1 MPMRIEP
8 SPCRATCGLAL
19 RAACPQ
25 IGARRASSGR
35 LLAEA
40 HPWRRSET
48 VFRTRGFTLLET
60 MIALAVIS
68 LALGAAIRASSFGAG
83 RAYDL
88 QQRTLAGWVASNV
101 TNELLATRTFP
112 EMGAHDGKA
121 SQGKHDFVW
130 REEVGATPN
139 LSFRRVE
146 IKVFG
151 ADQPDEVLAHQVSY
165 VAKVAN

>member
-1 MPMRIEP
+1 
-8 SPCRATCGLAL
+8 
-19 RAACPQ
+19 
-25 IGARRASSGR
+25 
-35 LLAEA
+35 
-40 HPWRRSET
+40 
-48 VFRTRGFTLLET
+48 
-60 MIALAVIS
+60 MIALAIVGI
-68 LALGAAIRASSFGAG
+68 ALGAAVRASAFGAERG
-83 RAYDL
+83 YAL

-101 TNELLATRTFP
+101 ANEMMATRSFP

-121 SQGKHDFVW
+121 RQGKFAFIW